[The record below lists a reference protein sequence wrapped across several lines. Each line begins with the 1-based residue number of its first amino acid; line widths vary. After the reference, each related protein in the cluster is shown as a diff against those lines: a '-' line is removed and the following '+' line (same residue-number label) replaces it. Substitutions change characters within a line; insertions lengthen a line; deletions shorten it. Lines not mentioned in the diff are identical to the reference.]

1 MLPRNSVVRKINTL
15 VKRARLVKV
24 RRVMARLIADRLCS
38 AGGGEGPGKR
48 RGGRLS
54 RPAGRTGCWRRTA
67 G

>member
-24 RRVMARLIADRLCS
+24 RRVIDDRLCS
-38 AGGGEGPGKR
+38 AGGGEGPGKP
-48 RGGRLS
+48 RGGWVS
-54 RPAGRTGCWRRTA
+54 RPAGSTGCWRRTA